1 MSNLETLTIYCL
13 CTMCAINIYVSYCI
27 LRSDYYGVMQKIAQ
41 FLLIWLLPVL
51 GSLFC
56 YSLAK
61 PSTGRKISVSED
73 APEYPGVGLQG
84 LDH

>member
-13 CTMCAINIYVSYCI
+13 CTMLAVNIYVSYCI
-27 LRSDYYGVMQKIAQ
+27 FRSDYYELAQKIAQ
-41 FLLIWLLPVL
+41 FFLIWLLPLL
-51 GSLFC
+51 GSLLC

-61 PSTGRKISVSED
+61 PYMRHKFSFSDDT
-73 APEYPGVGLQG
+73 PEYTGVGLHG